1 MKKKA
6 NINWKNV
13 HDVSLSLKNGPSTL
27 QCHKCSRKME
37 RSRRERRKKIGK
49 NRKSEENLGHV
60 SCANSD
66 HGNGKIFPL

>member
-37 RSRRERRKKIGK
+37 RRRRERRKKIG
-49 NRKSEENLGHV
+49 RKKKDIESL
-60 SCANSD
+60 
-66 HGNGKIFPL
+66 KKT